1 MCPLMHV
8 HLFVLGTMLRNLEVL
23 FYLSVKMSLVYRGC
37 DLERASNS
45 RNLSLNSI
53 ESNDEKYQRI
63 SKGEGQFSFF

>member
-1 MCPLMHV
+1 
-8 HLFVLGTMLRNLEVL
+8 
-23 FYLSVKMSLVYRGC
+23 MSLVYRGC

-63 SKGEGQFSFF
+63 SKDEGQFSFMTAGRSK